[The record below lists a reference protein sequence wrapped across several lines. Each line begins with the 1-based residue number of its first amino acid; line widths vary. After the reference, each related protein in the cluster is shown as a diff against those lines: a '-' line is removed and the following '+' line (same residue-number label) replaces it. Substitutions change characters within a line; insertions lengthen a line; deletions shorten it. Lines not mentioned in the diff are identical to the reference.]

1 VAYQPS
7 FDLERFNFVR
17 DLKDGEEGEAF
28 VTAFLR
34 ALSSG
39 AFEVKTDR
47 YRNGRMVIE
56 THQAPMRALQELDLN
71 ESVWKPSGLNVTTA
85 KWWIYVYALE
95 GESGAFVAIEVG
107 RLKRYLRKNSERFNG
122 KTKKIFAAHSD
133 NPSRGWLLEAADVF
147 DLLTNP
153 VYD

>member
-1 VAYQPS
+1 
-7 FDLERFNFVR
+7 
-17 DLKDGEEGEAF
+17 
-28 VTAFLR
+28 
-34 ALSSG
+34 
-39 AFEVKTDR
+39 
-47 YRNGRMVIE
+47 
-56 THQAPMRALQELDLN
+56 MRALQELDLN
-71 ESVWKPSGLNVTTA
+71 ESVWKPSGINVTAA

-107 RLKRYLRKNSERFNG
+107 RLKRYLRKNSERFNSS
-122 KTKKIFAAHSD
+122 TKRIFAANSD